1 MKLTTAVLLCVV
13 VCGLGVAQTRNPN
26 QTNNA
31 GLESELKT
39 ITREMHDLLGRGE
52 KEQLLSYFAD
62 DFIGTSDDGDS
73 VTKDDL
79 IKQFRTTPPEAKITR
94 DIEDFKVRGNAE
106 SAIVS
111 YRIIEHVEIGDDKHA
126 NEFRYTDTFV
136 KRNGR
141 WLLLASQATRVAAEP
156 KLAKVD
162 ASIYEL
168 YKGHYEAAP
177 TLIFTVTRQ
186 DDRLFGEAPDGSKV
200 ELLPENETTFFI
212 RGRNVKTTFIRDERG
227 KVTHMMIGSTKMK
240 KID

>member
-1 MKLTTAVLLCVV
+1 MRLIIAVLLCLSAG
-13 VCGLGVAQTRNPN
+13 GLGFAQPRNPN
-26 QTNNA
+26 QTSNA

-52 KEQLLSYFAD
+52 KDQLLAYFAD
-62 DFIGTSDDGDS
+62 DFVGTTYDGES
-73 VTKDDL
+73 VSKDDL
-79 IKQFRTTPPEAKITR
+79 ARGFTTPPREAKITR
-94 DIEDFKVRGNAE
+94 DIEDFKVRGNSE

-111 YRIIEHVEIGDDKHA
+111 YRIVEHVEIGDDKHA

-141 WLLLASQATRVAAEP
+141 WLLLASQATKVQAEP
-156 KLAKVD
+156 KLAKID
-162 ASIYEL
+162 PSIYDL

-177 TLIFTVTRQ
+177 TLIFTVIRQ
-186 DDRLFGEAPDGSKV
+186 DDKLFGEAPEGSKV

-212 RGRNVKTTFIRDERG
+212 RGRSVKTTFIKDAQG